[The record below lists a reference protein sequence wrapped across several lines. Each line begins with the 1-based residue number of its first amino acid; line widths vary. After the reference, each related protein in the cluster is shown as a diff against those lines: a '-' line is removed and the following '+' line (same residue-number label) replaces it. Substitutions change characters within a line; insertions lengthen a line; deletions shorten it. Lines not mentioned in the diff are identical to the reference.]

1 MSYAVVTG
9 ASKGI
14 GKAISYEL
22 AKRNYNLIL
31 VSRTASD
38 LELLAAE
45 LTHYFKVKVL
55 FIPLDL
61 TKEDAPAKIASFIK
75 ANNLPINALVNNA
88 GYGLWGGFDEL
99 ALEEQVNMLQIN
111 TVNLVKLTYLLL
123 PKLKQQQ
130 SYILNVASTAAYQA
144 IPRLNIYSA
153 SKSFVLSFSRALKH
167 ELKETPVSVTC
178 LSPGATATSFMD
190 RAGMTTKEMQQ
201 RADKFN
207 MTAEDVAKFAIDG
220 MLRKKTEIIPGLV
233 NKISVALTYYVPK
246 WLTEK
251 IAAGLYKKEKQA

>member
-1 MSYAVVTG
+1 MDYALVTG

-14 GKAISYEL
+14 GKAIAYEL
-22 AKRNYNLIL
+22 AKRKFNLVI
-31 VSRTASD
+31 VSRTAAD

-45 LTHYFKVKVL
+45 LTRYYQVKVHYL
-55 FIPLDL
+55 SLDL
-61 TKEDAPAKIASFIK
+61 TQADSPQKIASWIK
-75 ANNLPINALVNNA
+75 ENNISLNVLVNNA
-88 GYGLWGGFDEL
+88 GYGLWGSFDEL
-99 ALEEQVNMLQIN
+99 TLEEQLNMLQIN

-123 PKLKQQQ
+123 PVLKEQKQ

-144 IPRLNIYSA
+144 VARLNIYSA
-153 SKSFVLSFSRALKH
+153 SKTFVLQFSRGLKL
-167 ELKETPVSVTC
+167 ELKNTPVSVTC

-190 RAGMTTKEMQQ
+190 RAGMRTREMQK

-207 MTAEDVAKFAIDG
+207 MTSEEVAKAAIEG
-220 MLRKKTEIIPGLV
+220 MLKKEAEIIPGWI

-251 IAAGLYKKEKQA
+251 IAAGLYKK